1 MIGSVSGKRTF
12 EAQGHERF
20 ILEDKTLKVVLQR
33 VSEASVSVA
42 GEVVG
47 EIGTGFLAL
56 VGIGHGDDETVVRWM
71 AEKTAV
77 LRVFE
82 DEAGKMNRSV
92 IDVGGSVLAVSQF
105 TLYGDCRK
113 GRRPAFTDAAPPEVA
128 ERLYELYVEE
138 LKGQGIGVETGVFA
152 ADMKVA
158 LVNDGPV
165 TMLLQ
170 R

>member
-1 MIGSVSGKRTF
+1 MNG
-12 EAQGHERF
+12 
-20 ILEDKTLKVVLQR
+20 D
-33 VSEASVSVA
+33 
-42 GEVVG
+42 VVG
-47 EIGTGFLAL
+47 EIGHGFLAL
-56 VGIGHGDDETVVRWM
+56 VGIGHHDDASVVDWM

-92 IDVGGSVLAVSQF
+92 VDVGGSVLAVSQF

-113 GRRPAFTDAAPPEVA
+113 GRRPAFTDAAAPDIA
-128 ERLYELYVEE
+128 KSLYELYADRVAE
-138 LKGQGIGVETGVFA
+138 QGIEVQRGIFA
-152 ADMKVA
+152 ADMKVS

-165 TMLLQ
+165 TMLLE

>member
-1 MIGSVSGKRTF
+1 M
-12 EAQGHERF
+12 
-20 ILEDKTLKVVLQR
+20 VLQR

-56 VGIGHGDDETVVRWM
+56 VGIGHGDDEAVVRWV

-82 DEAGKMNRSV
+82 DDAGKMNRSV

-113 GRRPAFTDAAPPEVA
+113 GRRPAFTDAAPPETA
-128 ERLYELYVEE
+128 ERLYELYVKE

-165 TMLLQ
+165 TMLLE
-170 R
+170 RGKE